1 MNVLSRQTV
10 GLPKSRLQNNS
21 TNQGE
26 KYMSIISN
34 LKIGTRLALG
44 FCVILAC
51 ALMMLLTGLWR
62 MSELQGNS
70 EFIIGKKVA
79 GLTTAMA
86 MRESSAGLALA
97 LQKVVGPADMA
108 EGKAEN
114 AHVGRIIATYE
125 ADAKKLAAFSDT
137 AESKAL
143 LNAAATRKTRVFTLV
158 EQIRSAVGT
167 NNYFD
172 AGQMLKS
179 EFAPV
184 YAQWV
189 ESLVAL
195 ASFQQKEMAIADGAS
210 RENFQRARAGMIA
223 MGVITLLLGGFFT
236 WYIRRSIIAPL
247 LSASTIA
254 NTIAAGDLTTNIQ
267 GGAGDE
273 AGQLVNALGGMQR
286 NLIATINEIKQ
297 SAGVINVA
305 SQEIAAGN
313 LDLSNRTESQASN
326 LEETVSSLELLSSK
340 VSQNAD
346 SARQANQLVVSAT
359 DHALKGGKVISN
371 VVDTM
376 GSIKDSSRKMIDII
390 SVIDGIAFQTNILAL
405 NAAVEAAR
413 AGESGRG
420 FAVVASEV
428 RSLAQRSATA
438 AKEIK
443 SLIGDSVSKVDA
455 GGKLVD
461 DAGQTM
467 ADIVDSVHRV
477 AEIMGGITAASEEQS
492 VGIAEV
498 SRALGQIDDI
508 TQQNAAL
515 VEQAAAAAES
525 LQEQSDTLA
534 HAVATFR
541 LNEVSAHG
549 AIGAPADKP
558 GPMRT
563 INTAPVLRAVRPV
576 GLR

>member
-1 MNVLSRQTV
+1 MAF
-10 GLPKSRLQNNS
+10 
-21 TNQGE
+21 
-26 KYMSIISN
+26 ISN

-44 FCVILAC
+44 FCIVLAC
-51 ALMMLLTGLWR
+51 ALIMLLTGLWR

-79 GLTTAMA
+79 GLTSAMA

-97 LQKVVGPADMA
+97 LQKVVSPADMA
-108 EGKAEN
+108 QGKAEN
-114 AHVGRIIATYE
+114 AHVGQIISTYE
-125 ADAKKLAAFSDT
+125 ADAKKLAAFSAD

-143 LNAAATRKTRVFTLV
+143 LSAAATRKMQVFSVV
-158 EQIRSAVGT
+158 EGIRTAVGT

-189 ESLVAL
+189 ESLAAL
-195 ASFQQKEMAIADGAS
+195 ASFQQKEMAIADSAS
-210 RENFQRARAGMIA
+210 RASFQRARAGMLA
-223 MGVITLLLGGFFT
+223 MGVFTLLLGGFFT
-236 WYIRRSIIAPL
+236 WFIRRSIIAPL

-254 NTIAAGDLTTNIQ
+254 NTIADGDLTADIQ

-286 NLIATINEIKQ
+286 NLIATVNDIKQ
-297 SAGVINVA
+297 SADIINVA

-313 LDLSNRTESQASN
+313 LDLSNRTEAQASN
-326 LEETVSSLELLSSK
+326 LEETVGSLELLSSK
-340 VSQNAD
+340 VAQNAD
-346 SARQANQLVVSAT
+346 SARQANQLVASAT
-359 DHALKGGKVISN
+359 DHAVRGGKVIGN

-390 SVIDGIAFQTNILAL
+390 GVIDGIAFQTNILAL

-413 AGESGRG
+413 AGEAGRG

-443 SLIGDSVSKVDA
+443 SLIGDSVGKVDA
-455 GGKLVD
+455 GSKLVD
-461 DAGQTM
+461 DAGKTM
-467 ADIVDSVHRV
+467 TDIVNSVHRV

-492 VGIAEV
+492 VGIGEV

-525 LQEQSDTLA
+525 LQEQSNTLA
-534 HAVATFR
+534 RAVATFR
-541 LNEVSAHG
+541 LNGAATQS
-549 AIGAPADKP
+549 AIGTPANKPAPP
-558 GPMRT
+558 RT
-563 INTAPVLRAVRPV
+563 VNSPPALPQFSA
-576 GLR
+576 

>member
-1 MNVLSRQTV
+1 
-10 GLPKSRLQNNS
+10 
-21 TNQGE
+21 
-26 KYMSIISN
+26 MSFISN

-44 FCVILAC
+44 FCVVLAC
-51 ALMMLLTGLWR
+51 ALIMLLTGLWR
-62 MSELQGNS
+62 MSQLQANS

-79 GLTTAMA
+79 GLTSAMA

-97 LQKVVGPADMA
+97 LQKVVSPADMT

-114 AHVGRIIATYE
+114 AHVSQIIATYD
-125 ADAKKLAAFSDT
+125 ADAQKLAAFSDT
-137 AESKAL
+137 GESKSL
-143 LNAAATRKTRVFTLV
+143 LNTAAARKAQVFAVV
-158 EQIRSAVGT
+158 EKIRAAVST

-179 EFAPV
+179 EFVPV
-184 YAQWV
+184 HAQWV
-189 ESLVAL
+189 ESLGAL
-195 ASFQQKEMAIADGAS
+195 ASFQQKEMAIADSAS
-210 RENFQRARAGMIA
+210 RTSFQHAQASMIG
-223 MGVITLLLGGFFT
+223 MGVFTLLLGGFST

-247 LSASTIA
+247 LSASAIADTIS
-254 NTIAAGDLTTNIQ
+254 AGDLTTAIQ
-267 GGAGDE
+267 SGARDE
-273 AGQLVNALGGMQR
+273 AGQLVNALGAMQG
-286 NLIATINEIKQ
+286 NLIGMINEIKQ
-297 SAGVINVA
+297 SAAVINVA

-326 LEETVSSLELLSSK
+326 LEETVSSLDLLSAK

-346 SARQANQLVVSAT
+346 SARQANQLVASAT
-359 DHALKGGKVISN
+359 DHAVRGGKVIGN

-428 RSLAQRSATA
+428 RSLAQRSAMA

-443 SLIGDSVSKVDA
+443 ALIGDSVSKVDT
-455 GGKLVD
+455 GSKLVD
-461 DAGQTM
+461 DAGKTM
-467 ADIVDSVHRV
+467 TDIVDSVHRV
-477 AEIMGGITAASEEQS
+477 EQIMGGITAASEEQS
-492 VGIAEV
+492 VGIGEV
-498 SRALGQIDDI
+498 SHALGQIDDI

-525 LQEQSDTLA
+525 LQEQSITLA
-534 HAVATFR
+534 NAIATFR
-541 LNEVSAHG
+541 LNDVPAHS
-549 AIGAPADKP
+549 AIGAPSSKP
-558 GPMRT
+558 VPMRT
-563 INTAPVLRAVRPV
+563 INNPPALSQA
-576 GLR
+576 

>member
-1 MNVLSRQTV
+1 
-10 GLPKSRLQNNS
+10 
-21 TNQGE
+21 
-26 KYMSIISN
+26 MSIIAN

-44 FCVILAC
+44 FCIVLAC
-51 ALMMLLTGLWR
+51 ALIMLLTGLWR

-97 LQKVVGPADMA
+97 LQKVVAPADMT

-114 AHVGRIIATYE
+114 AHVGQIITVYE
-125 ADAKKLAAFSDT
+125 ADAKKLAMFSDT

-143 LNAAATRKTRVFTLV
+143 LSAAATQKTQVFAVV
-158 EQIRSAVGT
+158 EKIRTAVGT

-172 AGQMLKS
+172 AAQTLKG

-189 ESLVAL
+189 ESLAAL
-195 ASFQQKEMAIADGAS
+195 ASFQQKEMTIADSAS
-210 RENFQRARAGMIA
+210 RESFQRARAGMIA
-223 MGVITLLLGGFFT
+223 MGVFTLLLGGFFT
-236 WYIRRSIIAPL
+236 WSIRRAIIAPL
-247 LSASTIA
+247 LSANTIA
-254 NTIAAGDLTTNIQ
+254 NTIAAGDLTTSIHS
-267 GGAGDE
+267 GAGDE
-273 AGQLVNALGGMQR
+273 AGQLVNALGSMQR
-286 NLIATINEIKQ
+286 NLITTINEIKQ
-297 SAGVINVA
+297 SADIINVA

-359 DHALKGGKVISN
+359 DHAVRGGKVISN

-428 RSLAQRSATA
+428 RSLAQRSAMA

-455 GGKLVD
+455 GSKQVD
-461 DAGQTM
+461 DAGKTM
-467 ADIVDSVHRV
+467 TDIVESVRCV
-477 AEIMGGITAASEEQS
+477 AAIMGGITAASEEQS

-549 AIGAPADKP
+549 AIGASASQPAA
-558 GPMRT
+558 MRT
-563 INTAPVLRAVRPV
+563 INAPPVLQAVRPV
-576 GLR
+576 GLGMR